1 MKYIKWDY
9 DILGYLSK
17 EEKRNCEA
25 IDKYLEIL
33 HSRNKNIS
41 VVISIDGGNQFHI
54 KNNEESLIGYMTA
67 EQCKEMLPDI
77 DEYSDVVYYPGK
89 EHYTEFKILIED
101 LKSDNPPVV
110 TTQNKEFIEYLLES
124 DLDFNVTTAYLDEDD
139 KKLAHRDVTK
149 EIAKEMVYSMGL
161 ELR

>member
-9 DILGYLSK
+9 DILGCLSE

-33 HSRNKNIS
+33 HSQNKNIS

-67 EQCKEMLPDI
+67 EPVSYTHLTLP
-77 DEYSDVVYYPGK
+77 
-89 EHYTEFKILIED
+89 T
-101 LKSDNPPVV
+101 
-110 TTQNKEFIEYLLES
+110 
-124 DLDFNVTTAYLDEDD
+124 
-139 KKLAHRDVTK
+139 
-149 EIAKEMVYSMGL
+149 IA
-161 ELR
+161 

>member
-25 IDKYLEIL
+25 IDKYLEIP

-67 EQCKEMLPDI
+67 EQCKYALRGI
-77 DEYSDVVYYPGK
+77 LVCIYY
-89 EHYTEFKILIED
+89 I
-101 LKSDNPPVV
+101 
-110 TTQNKEFIEYLLES
+110 
-124 DLDFNVTTAYLDEDD
+124 
-139 KKLAHRDVTK
+139 R
-149 EIAKEMVYSMGL
+149 
-161 ELR
+161 

>member
-67 EQCKEMLPDI
+67 EQCKYALRGI
-77 DEYSDVVYYPGK
+77 LVRIYY
-89 EHYTEFKILIED
+89 I
-101 LKSDNPPVV
+101 
-110 TTQNKEFIEYLLES
+110 
-124 DLDFNVTTAYLDEDD
+124 
-139 KKLAHRDVTK
+139 R
-149 EIAKEMVYSMGL
+149 
-161 ELR
+161 

>member
-9 DILGYLSK
+9 DNLGYLCE
-17 EEKRNCEA
+17 EEKRNSEA

-67 EQCKEMLPDI
+67 EQCKYALRGI
-77 DEYSDVVYYPGK
+77 LVFIYY
-89 EHYTEFKILIED
+89 I
-101 LKSDNPPVV
+101 
-110 TTQNKEFIEYLLES
+110 
-124 DLDFNVTTAYLDEDD
+124 
-139 KKLAHRDVTK
+139 R
-149 EIAKEMVYSMGL
+149 
-161 ELR
+161 

>member
-9 DILGYLSK
+9 DILGYLSE

-33 HSRNKNIS
+33 HSRNENIS

-67 EQCKEMLPDI
+67 EQCKYALRGI
-77 DEYSDVVYYPGK
+77 LVCIYY
-89 EHYTEFKILIED
+89 I
-101 LKSDNPPVV
+101 
-110 TTQNKEFIEYLLES
+110 
-124 DLDFNVTTAYLDEDD
+124 
-139 KKLAHRDVTK
+139 R
-149 EIAKEMVYSMGL
+149 
-161 ELR
+161 